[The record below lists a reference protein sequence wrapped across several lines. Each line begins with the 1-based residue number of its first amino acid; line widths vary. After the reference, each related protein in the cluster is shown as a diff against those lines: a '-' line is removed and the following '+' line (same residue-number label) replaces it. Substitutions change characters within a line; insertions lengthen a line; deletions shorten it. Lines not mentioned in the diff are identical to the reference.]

1 MSERDEPERDALDGA
16 IRSALN
22 GLLGDPADTWCGVM
36 SRLPEPKRKPLWPL
50 VASAVA
56 MGLAAGWVIA
66 ALRCPTA
73 QPATPPTPPP
83 QSQPLALPVRVLAR
97 EGKASIESTT
107 GPVALSVGQSLG
119 FEQIVVTDVD
129 SRLFLALGDQVEAR
143 LDAATRLIL
152 DGPRS
157 ATLARGR
164 VFVRRSGGGGQFA
177 IVTNEADIQLEE
189 AEIQVTSIDGATTV
203 VAFEG
208 RAKIATVTGAEQP
221 IAARQRLSIQDG
233 MLGEVENSGP
243 NWEHLQWQFGLLG
256 SSPEHRE
263 EAYARA
269 YELVRSL
276 EDPNLARGAELALR
290 AAGTVGAGA
299 CGMFAMNFPDASADV
314 RKRAW
319 LLLTDIGDVWS
330 LPFLLN
336 AITDADAEVRARA
349 AAAIE
354 RITSIPSG
362 QPPEFWREAPYSE
375 RFEVVRA
382 WRIKLRNF

>member
-1 MSERDEPERDALDGA
+1 MSERDDFDGA
-16 IRSALN
+16 IRDALH

-36 SRLPEPKRKPLWPL
+36 SRLPEPRRKPLWPL

-56 MGLAAGWVIA
+56 MGLATGWVIA
-66 ALRCPTA
+66 ALRCPKA
-73 QPATPPTPPP
+73 EPATPPPP
-83 QSQPLALPVRVLAR
+83 QIVSQTLPVRVLAR
-97 EGKASIESTT
+97 EGKASLESAT
-107 GPVALSVGQSLG
+107 GPVALAVGQSID
-119 FEQIVVTDVD
+119 FEQIITTEVD

-152 DGPRS
+152 DGPRG

-164 VFVRRSGGGGQFA
+164 VFVRRSGNGGQFA
-177 IVTNEADIQLEE
+177 IVTNEADIQLEA
-189 AEIQVTSIDGATTV
+189 AELQVTSIDSETTV
-203 VAFEG
+203 IAFEG
-208 RAKIATVTGAEQP
+208 RARIATVTGDERTLS
-221 IAARQRLSIQDG
+221 ARQRLAIKDG
-233 MLGEVENSGP
+233 LLGEAENSGP

-290 AAGTVGAGA
+290 AAGSVGAGA

-336 AITDADAEVRARA
+336 AITNDDADVRVRAA
-349 AAAIE
+349 DAIE

-362 QPPEFWREAPYSE
+362 RPTEFWRDAPYAE

-382 WRIKLRNF
+382 WRVKLRDF